1 MARDVGLTR
10 HTRAA
15 VGIVR
20 CPTLTHTNTQNKLI
34 NIMLETTKMKKCG
47 SHPDVKR
54 GAEKEPFQRYH
65 GKYGRSRRSYL
76 KRGFGPDG
84 GRDRAV
90 ALVHR
95 LYDGLRGAGRH
106 PVPLNPSKILNHLV
120 VTEVI
125 DGRYRDTAQGGL
137 GLPCSLTAFASAFPN
152 QRQICRF
159 YEKLVKQ
166 GLHEDNARGPS
177 GGMTLAG
184 MVSALQEWEAGIFT
198 DPKPKVVRPRGMDL
212 HQVNCRG
219 GTFISY
225 DIVYRTRLR
234 DGAREQIIVYINDE
248 SCNFAHFCAVTSLNE
263 AALKR
268 EIAQGKKRANYAD
281 LVAADSARVPGEKV
295 PVASKVEHIVTP
307 NTSKTGTP
315 GNSGK
320 AEPHH
325 LQELDVLFEEAIAQA
340 QGMDQPEKHTLGVCT
355 GSGGDE
361 PDVSPES
368 DEEILFPPQPVQ
380 EPKPIPVPRRV
391 LRDLHHKVEFIKTHS
406 ATPILSHEPVRAYAC
421 AGLVS
426 EGCVEH
432 DDASHEGGVGLTE
445 LHPEVL
451 SKFNFTRRSYYYVT
465 AGVEPDALDGRFL
478 TNGQYNPAWIAT
490 MQFENT
496 AYTLKFVGNKGP
508 CDYYHLCKAITLRAR
523 KGFFS
528 CPKFISGAIS
538 EVGAWATEIGLI
550 AQPQATIKHVTNLPD
565 RGLRTRSLKGVK
577 GASRARWGMHAH
589 HAPEDLRGPYHTLF
603 IENADNSNSDPNEV
617 LKALKYEKAML
628 EREHGKRGYCAPK
641 MSTPK
646 TCASCGESPPKGKY
660 KWKHRQCRNCQR
672 KLKSCGAI
680 STMGLQIQQNLTVA
694 KGHPGCVHLNSSTL
708 PPKKEKWA
716 KVHIPKDAIKVHKSD
731 VPWLRH
737 TGDGTSKMHSVEK
750 EDLSKIDITLER
762 PKRECVLAGIGV
774 SGCYP
779 MVTRKGFYA
788 RMQALIGRAYLQKP
802 DSSSAAWEVMAKMK
816 QCLLPNDALDGERF
830 SIDFWLTTMPSR
842 RRRALERA
850 HKEYKDSGGLRDKD
864 LTFSAFV
871 KQELLAG
878 YKKFGWGDAR
888 PLEESIARM
897 IMAPKDKAHIVAGPV
912 IKPKLERLKRHWGPD
927 NWLFYGA
934 TTPEK
939 LQGWLDSS
947 ITGCEDGEVFA
958 FWCDYSMFDCTHS
971 AESMDLVESFYS
983 EMRTDPEFARLINA
997 WRAPK
1002 GRMGE
1007 LSYKAAIMLASGR
1020 DDTSLMNALLNGLVM
1035 GLSVAAA
1042 VAGVELE
1049 SLQKEHLRFAESR
1062 VRISICGDDTL
1073 GFLPKHLWV
1082 DRARIMRDIQVNIA
1096 RFGLVTKLDCTS
1108 FLGSAVYL
1116 GMRPYNVPTPT
1127 GRRWLWGRTVG
1138 RAAFKLGWMLD
1149 PSKGDAAAWATGVA
1163 DSVVRTQP
1171 YVPVLSDLARQTLK
1185 LREGARRTPVA
1196 IDENKPWTNWTVRE
1210 EVKNLTYDRETI
1222 HALVKSYSTPTLY
1235 GGDEPICTPLVEDF
1249 YQTIAAIQDVPC
1261 LPYVIDDL
1269 ALRFMCVTDDC

>member
-1 MARDVGLTR
+1 MR
-10 HTRAA
+10 
-15 VGIVR
+15 
-20 CPTLTHTNTQNKLI
+20 
-34 NIMLETTKMKKCG
+34 KCG

-54 GAEKEPFQRYH
+54 GAEKEPFRRFH
-65 GKYGRSRRSYL
+65 GKYGRSRRSHL

-84 GRDRAV
+84 GPDRAE
-90 ALVHR
+90 ALVQQ
-95 LYDGLRGAGRH
+95 LYDGLRGTRRY
-106 PVPLNPSKILNHLV
+106 PVPQNPSNILNHLV
-120 VTEVI
+120 ATNVI
-125 DGRYRDTAQGGL
+125 DGRYRDR
-137 GLPCSLTAFASAFPN
+137 LPCSLTAFASAFPN
-152 QRQICRF
+152 ERHICRF
-159 YEKLVKQ
+159 YEKLGEQ
-166 GLHEDNARGPS
+166 GLHEDNERGPS
-177 GGMTLAG
+177 GGMTLSG
-184 MVSALQEWEAGIFT
+184 MVFALQNWEADILA
-198 DPKPKVVRPRGMDL
+198 DPRPKVVRPRGMDL

-219 GTFISY
+219 GTFLSY
-225 DIVYRTRLR
+225 DIVHRTLLR
-234 DGAREQIIVYINDE
+234 EGAREQTLVYINDE
-248 SCNFAHFCAVTSLNE
+248 SCNYGHFCATTTLNE
-263 AALKR
+263 DAM
-268 EIAQGKKRANYAD
+268 KRAVAKGKQRAKYAD
-281 LVAADSARVPGEKV
+281 MVTADLALVPEEKV
-295 PVASKVEHIVTP
+295 PAASKQDHIVAP
-307 NTSKTGTP
+307 NTSEP
-315 GNSGK
+315 GPSGINGK
-320 AEPHH
+320 AEPHSA
-325 LQELDVLFEEAIAQA
+325 QELDALLEEAIAEM
-340 QGMDQPEKHTLGVCT
+340 QGMDPPHPHTPCIDNHGA
-355 GSGGDE
+355 GGPAPLLLDNNGAGGNE
-361 PDVSPES
+361 PDGSPPS
-368 DEEILFPPQPVQ
+368 NEEVPPPPPPIK
-380 EPKPIPVPRRV
+380 EPPTPVPRRA
-391 LRDLHHKVEFIKTHS
+391 LRYLRENVEFIKTHS
-406 ATPILSHEPVRAYAC
+406 TTPILEHRPVRAYAC

-432 DDASHEGGVGLTE
+432 DDASYEGGVGLTE

-451 SKFNFTRRSYYYVT
+451 SKFNFTRHSYYYVT

-478 TNGQYNPAWIAT
+478 TNGQYNPDWVASI
-490 MQFENT
+490 QFENT
-496 AYTLKFVGNKGP
+496 AFTLKFVGNKGP
-508 CDYYHLCKAITLRAR
+508 CDYYRLIKAVTLGA
-523 KGFFS
+523 KTGFFS
-528 CPKFISGAIS
+528 CPDFICEAIDDLS
-538 EVGAWATEIGLI
+538 ALAAEAGLI
-550 AQPQATIKHVTNLPD
+550 AQPQATIKHVTNLPG
-565 RGLRTRSLKGVK
+565 RGLRPRSLKGVA
-577 GASRARWGMHAH
+577 GASRAQWGIHAH
-589 HAPEDLRGPYHTLF
+589 HAPEDLRGPYHSLF
-603 IENADNSNSDPNEV
+603 IENADDSNSDPNEV

-628 EREHGKRGYCAPK
+628 EKEHGKRGYCAPRI
-641 MSTPK
+641 STPK
-646 TCASCGESPPKGKY
+646 TCASCGEPPPQGKY
-660 KWKHRQCRNCQR
+660 KWKHRQCKNCQQ
-672 KLKSCGAI
+672 KLKTCGAI
-680 STMGLQIQQNLTVA
+680 STMGQQIQQNLTVA

-716 KVHIPKDAIKVHKSD
+716 KVHIPKDAIRVHKSD

-737 TGDGTSKMHSVEK
+737 TGKGKSKMHSVEK
-750 EDLSKIDITLER
+750 EDLSKIDTTLER

-802 DSSSAAWEVMAKMK
+802 ESSPAAWEVMAQLKH
-816 QCLLPNDALDGERF
+816 CLLPNDALDGEKF

-850 HKEYKDSGGLRDKD
+850 HNEYKNSGGLRDKD

-878 YKKFGWGDAR
+878 YKKFGWGDAK
-888 PLEESIARM
+888 PLMESIARM

-912 IKPKLERLKRHWGPD
+912 IKPKLDRLKRHWGPD

-997 WRAPK
+997 WRAPQ

-1049 SLQKEHLRFAESR
+1049 SLQKEHLRFAEAYI
-1062 VRISICGDDTL
+1062 RISICGDDTL
-1073 GFLPKHLWV
+1073 GFLPKHLWA
-1082 DRARIMRDIQVNIA
+1082 DRARIMRDIQINIA
-1096 RFGLVTKLDCTS
+1096 RFGLVTKLDCTN

-1127 GRRWLWGRTVG
+1127 GRKWLWGRTVG

-1171 YVPVLSDLARQTLK
+1171 YVPILSDLARQTLK

-1222 HALVKSYSTPTLY
+1222 HALAKSYSTPTLY
-1235 GGDEPICTPLVEDF
+1235 GGDEPICAPSVEDF
-1249 YQTIAAIQDVPC
+1249 YRTIAAIQEVPC
-1261 LPYVIDDL
+1261 LPYVVDDL